1 MKSTLFKDFDK
12 RAQEVRRYF
21 LLLKNLEYGSIKLSM
36 GNGKNTKTKLIN
48 IESYLSNKE
57 YLK

>member
-1 MKSTLFKDFDK
+1 MKSTLFTDFDK

-21 LLLKNLEYGSIKLSM
+21 LLLKNLEKGSIKLSM
-36 GNGKNTKTKLIN
+36 GNANNTKTKLIN
-48 IESYLSNKE
+48 KE